1 MAKQTNYQKK
11 NLISD
16 FGKSMLIKGHVLLFF
31 CSLPKSNNPF
41 DHIPLLQPICSE
53 WYVFMYLSFLRIFD
67 SFLKIASQKV
77 FLYVIDT
84 AGFINKISSRNFDYS
99 KTYLAAMGAFL
110 TRILIK
116 NRESNEF
123 MDKRTSQETSSYPV
137 RDLILLVVKCM

>member
-1 MAKQTNYQKK
+1 MYCC
-11 NLISD
+11 
-16 FGKSMLIKGHVLLFF
+16 FF
-31 CSLPKSNNPF
+31 CSLPKSDNPF
-41 DHIPLLQPICSE
+41 DHIPMLRPICSE

-84 AGFINKISSRNFDYS
+84 AGFINKVSSRNFDYS

-116 NRESNEF
+116 NRECNEF
-123 MDKRTSQETSSYPV
+123 MDNRTS
-137 RDLILLVVKCM
+137 

>member
-31 CSLPKSNNPF
+31 CSLPKSDNPF

-53 WYVFMYLSFLRIFD
+53 WYV
-67 SFLKIASQKV
+67 
-77 FLYVIDT
+77 DT
-84 AGFINKISSRNFDYS
+84 AGFINKVSSRNFDYS